1 MDKGKGILQAHELVD
16 ELANIIKED
25 ETMQKLN
32 DSPFAEVVES
42 VQVVNTKL
50 WILGLIKSILR

>member
-1 MDKGKGILQAHELVD
+1 MQDILQAHELVD